1 MDITEFAK
9 MFPQKMAEVRKY
21 VEGEG
26 VKIDMGRIAL
36 DHFDENFEKGD
47 FVDSVLNPWKEVE
60 RRKPDSP
67 WFGHSGQTG
76 KRSPERMN
84 APILHGET
92 RELRRATRMEILS
105 SGVRIINS
113 TPYAAVHQFGG
124 KAKIYGKKPFTM
136 PKRPFIGRSKVMT
149 QKIQNKIL
157 QRLKELVR

>member
-1 MDITEFAK
+1 MDITQFAK

-36 DHFDENFEKGD
+36 DHFDENFEKGG
-47 FVDSVLNPWKEVE
+47 FVDSVLNPWKEVA

-105 SGVRIINS
+105 NGVRIINS
-113 TPYAAVHQFGG
+113 TPMQQCISLEV
-124 KAKIYGKKPFTM
+124 
-136 PKRPFIGRSKVMT
+136 RLRSMARSLSSCTSV
-149 QKIQNKIL
+149 L
-157 QRLKELVR
+157 LSVVPRH

>member
-1 MDITEFAK
+1 MDITQFAK

-36 DHFDENFEKGD
+36 DHFDVNFEKGG
-47 FVDSVLNPWKEVE
+47 FVDSVLNPWKEVA

-105 SGVRIINS
+105 NGVRIINS
-113 TPYAAVHQFGG
+113 TPMQQCISLEV
-124 KAKIYGKKPFTM
+124 
-136 PKRPFIGRSKVMT
+136 RLRSMARSLSPCTSV
-149 QKIQNKIL
+149 L
-157 QRLKELVR
+157 LSVVPRH